1 VSDLTAEEQKN
12 VRAALRF
19 LRIRIG
25 ADNLAKVLHAHKAT
39 VRLVIAGRAV
49 SASIAVRTAKLAGVS
64 VDDVI
69 TGRFPPAGVCPHCGH
84 QTVTRPAPERPV

>member
-25 ADNLAKVLHAHKAT
+25 ADNLAKLLRAHSAT

-49 SASIAVRTAKLAGVS
+49 SASIAVRTAKLAGVG
-64 VDDVI
+64 VDDVL
-69 TGRFPPAGVCPHCGH
+69 TGKYPPAGTCPHCGYCA
-84 QTVTRPAPERPV
+84 VTK